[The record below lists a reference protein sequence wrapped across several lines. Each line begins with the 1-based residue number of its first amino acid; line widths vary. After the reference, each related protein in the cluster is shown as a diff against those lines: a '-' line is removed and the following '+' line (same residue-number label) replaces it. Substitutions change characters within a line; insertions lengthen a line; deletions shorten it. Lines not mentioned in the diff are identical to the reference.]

1 VEFCDRKEGGA
12 LKRNITLSLEEDL
25 LKKAKLVAEKKEMS
39 VSGLLTEQLT
49 RVIMEED
56 QYEASL
62 AVSTLTIEGRT
73 SSRRT
78 HSCNTGRAS

>member
-1 VEFCDRKEGGA
+1 MFERRGGA

-25 LKKAKLVAEKKEMS
+25 LKKAKLVAAKKEMS

-56 QYEASL
+56 QYEASRRRALSRLKKGFHLGGRIL
-62 AVSTLTIEGRT
+62 ATREELHE
-73 SSRRT
+73 RR
-78 HSCNTGRAS
+78 